1 MKTINKLYSIAKE
14 FVKEY
19 ESNIKEIE
27 INEPKQVGKK
37 FEDTLFRSNFEESTE
52 VTKQQFYQLSERKN
66 ENGIYT
72 LTINGKMEEGDTV
85 TTHLDK
91 NGIPT
96 KATLFKKPVVSCFD
110 NCLKF
115 FPENLHPKNQGSW
128 LETIDKLNRLD
139 KIPFSEIERITEAAR
154 KDEFI
159 SKNIFLSLPKLRT
172 KNKDKIYWIVVWFE
186 RFKPKEQ
193 KINRQTQEVIEKNS
207 KGW

>member
-1 MKTINKLYSIAKE
+1 MKTLNKLYSIAKE

-27 INEPKQVGKK
+27 VNEPKQVGKLIK
-37 FEDTLFRSNFEESTE
+37 TKE
-52 VTKQQFYQLSERKN
+52 VFSKDVLN
-66 ENGIYT
+66 
-72 LTINGKMEEGDTV
+72 
-85 TTHLDK
+85 
-91 NGIPT
+91 
-96 KATLFKKPVVSCFD
+96 CFD

-115 FPENLHPKNQGSW
+115 FPEHLYNENKESW
-128 LETIDKLNRLD
+128 IETIDKLNRLD

-172 KNKDKIYWIVVWFE
+172 KNRDKIYWIVVWFE